1 MPRKKL
7 AGELKSN
14 SKFPPV
20 FGKMLTDD
28 PDDAPE
34 LLTEFFRRAEIRIG
48 GKVVQRGRPPLGVV
62 PKSAVTLRLD
72 ADVLASYRATGAGWQ
87 TRLNADLRKIRKLG
101 AATPARKT
109 G

>member
-1 MPRKKL
+1 MARKSASFLNASIPQATRKQWI
-7 AGELKSN
+7 
-14 SKFPPV
+14 
-20 FGKMLTDD
+20 D

-34 LLTEFFRRAEIRIG
+34 ITDEMLDRAEIRVG
-48 GKVVQRGRPPLGVV
+48 GRIVQPGRPPLGAQ

-101 AATPARKT
+101 AATPLRATR
-109 G
+109 

>member
-1 MPRKKL
+1 MPRKNASSL
-7 AGELKSN
+7 SASTVSATLK
-14 SKFPPV
+14 PWI
-20 FGKMLTDD
+20 D

-34 LLTEFFRRAEIRIG
+34 LTDEMLDRAEIRIG
-48 GKVVQRGRPPLGVV
+48 GKIVQRGRPPLGAQ

-72 ADVLASYRATGAGWQ
+72 TDVLESYRATGAGWQ

-101 AATPARKT
+101 ATTPSRKA

>member
-1 MPRKKL
+1 MQKKKS
-7 AGELKSN
+7 AGGAKSTA
-14 SKFPPV
+14 KARPV

-34 LLTEFFRRAEIRIG
+34 LLAEFFRRAEIRVG
-48 GKVVQRGRPPLGVV
+48 GRIVQRGRPPLGAQ

-72 ADVLASYRATGAGWQ
+72 ADVLASYRATGTGWQ

-101 AATPARKT
+101 ASTPSRGA